1 MFLVNHSTIEFV
13 KEDSTEKLS
22 QEASKYIDGTLCLIC
37 GVDFDSTLEHIVGKH
52 SETVLK
58 LSKIPGIFSPEHEKI
73 LDTEIEK
80 QKIPMVQIKSESFDT
95 SGFESDDVTEKS
107 DETSIIL
114 VDLERGSENA
124 DIDIKGNI
132 AQALDFDNLTDDEK
146 KYGETSITVMEKD
159 GGIENTPVA
168 IKNNIDQALECGS
181 LTEKEKKKKDFIEDN
196 FEQENGFAS
205 FEITD
210 DVAQALNILDED
222 IRNTEEKSKSPPLK
236 IRNLSELIEPKNVNC
251 NDTPKSV
258 EQENFNTIQSSVQN
272 QKPVES
278 TKVSLDESSKKSLE
292 EPQKSPEKTE
302 KLLEKTQKS
311 PDLFQKLLDLPL
323 KAKNQISSD
332 LDQKSQKRRGRP
344 RKISTNSGNSVSK
357 LSENIQKTNESS
369 NHASKLLDKS
379 QALPKGAQISPN
391 EVQNSLI
398 QPGKSPVESQKLSNQ
413 AQNFLEKAQISQ
425 GEGKIS
431 KKILKLRNRTLVLK
445 LTKLT
450 NEEIASHTNL
460 ARESEE
466 KRAPKIVSNSQI
478 SVDKTKVQCLYCDS
492 FFENKSQM
500 NEHIEKIQTLRL
512 SENVEL
518 DRSELTD
525 EQARKFFH
533 EEPKFQCSYC
543 NNMFWK
549 LSYLNDHIKET
560 HEVKRKSARNEKLV
574 PLEEFKAI
582 SSDLGKKEE
591 KNGYLCS
598 ICKASFT
605 MESGLKKHITLIHP
619 ESSKEIAQ
627 PKQSEVEIPVGKGN
641 MILMLDFLAK
651 FFVNDLVSSSQ
662 KIIFFLLNLS

>member
-1 MFLVNHSTIEFV
+1 M
-13 KEDSTEKLS
+13 DC
-22 QEASKYIDGTLCLIC
+22 D
-37 GVDFDSTLEHIVGKH
+37 
-52 SETVLK
+52 
-58 LSKIPGIFSPEHEKI
+58 
-73 LDTEIEK
+73 
-80 QKIPMVQIKSESFDT
+80 
-95 SGFESDDVTEKS
+95 
-107 DETSIIL
+107 
-114 VDLERGSENA
+114 R
-124 DIDIKGNI
+124 
-132 AQALDFDNLTDDEK
+132 
-146 KYGETSITVMEKD
+146 
-159 GGIENTPVA
+159 
-168 IKNNIDQALECGS
+168 
-181 LTEKEKKKKDFIEDN
+181 LTEKEKKKGDFTEEDN
-196 FEQENGFAS
+196 FEQEIGFTS

-222 IRNTEEKSKSPPLK
+222 IKNTEEKSKSPPLK
-236 IRNLSELIEPKNVNC
+236 IRNLCELIEPKSLNC
-251 NDTPKSV
+251 NDTQKSV
-258 EQENFNTIQSSVQN
+258 EHENFNTIQPSVQN

-292 EPQKSPEKTE
+292 EPQKSPEKPK

-323 KAKNQISSD
+323 KAKNQMQSSD
-332 LDQKSQKRRGRP
+332 QDQKSQKRRGRP

-357 LSENIQKTNESS
+357 LSENIQKTNDFSDR
-369 NHASKLLDKS
+369 ASKLLDEIEES
-379 QALPKGAQISPN
+379 AKGAQKSPN
-391 EVQNSLI
+391 E
-398 QPGKSPVESQKLSNQ
+398 
-413 AQNFLEKAQISQ
+413 AQNLPEKARSSPD
-425 GEGKIS
+425 EGKIS
-431 KKILKLRNRTLVLK
+431 KKISKLRNRSLVLK

-450 NEEIASHTNL
+450 KEEIASHTNP

-466 KRAPKIVSNSQI
+466 KRAPKIASNSQI
-478 SVDKTKVQCLYCDS
+478 SADKTKRVQCLYCDS

-549 LSYLNDHIKET
+549 LSYLNDHIKEI

-574 PLEEFKAI
+574 PLEEFKAN

-591 KNGYLCS
+591 KSGNLCS

-605 MESGLKKHITLIHP
+605 MESGLKKHVTLIHP
-619 ESSKEIAQ
+619 QVSKEIAQ
-627 PKQSEVEIPVGKGN
+627 PKQNEVEIPGGKGN
-641 MILMLDFLAK
+641 MILMLNFLVK

-662 KIIFFLLNLS
+662 KIIFFLSKLS

>member
-1 MFLVNHSTIEFV
+1 MFLINHSTIEIV

-37 GVDFDSTLEHIVGKH
+37 GVNFDSTLEHIVGKH

-80 QKIPMVQIKSESFDT
+80 QKIPMVDIKSESFDT
-95 SGFESDDVTEKS
+95 SGFESDNVTEKS

-146 KYGETSITVMEKD
+146 KYGETSITVMEQD
-159 GGIENTPVA
+159 GGIENAPVA
-168 IKNNIDQALECGS
+168 IKNNIVQALSCDN
-181 LTEKEKKKKDFIEDN
+181 EKENKDFTEDN
-196 FEQENGFAS
+196 FEPENGFAS

-222 IRNTEEKSKSPPLK
+222 IKNTEEKSKSPPLK

-258 EQENFNTIQSSVQN
+258 EQENFDTIQSSVQN

-278 TKVSLDESSKKSLE
+278 TKVSLDESSKKSFE
-292 EPQKSPEKTE
+292 EPPKLPERPEK
-302 KLLEKTQKS
+302 LFEKTQKS

-323 KAKNQISSD
+323 KAKNQISYD
-332 LDQKSQKRRGRP
+332 QDQKSQKRRGRP

-357 LSENIQKTNESS
+357 LSDNIQETNESS
-369 NHASKLLDKS
+369 SRPSKLLDKS
-379 QALPKGAQISPN
+379 QELPKGAQKLLNQPEMSPAKS
-391 EVQNSLI
+391 QNL
-398 QPGKSPVESQKLSNQ
+398 P
-413 AQNFLEKAQISQ
+413 EKAQSSSND
-425 GEGKIS
+425 GKIS
-431 KKILKLRNRTLVLK
+431 KKISKLRNRSLVLK

-450 NEEIASHTNL
+450 KEEIASHKNP

-478 SVDKTKVQCLYCDS
+478 SVVKTKKVQCLYCDS
-492 FFENKSQM
+492 FYENKSQM

-605 MESGLKKHITLIHP
+605 MESGLKKHVTLIHP

-627 PKQSEVEIPVGKGN
+627 PKQNEIEITGDKGN
-641 MILMLDFLAK
+641 MILI
-651 FFVNDLVSSSQ
+651 Q
-662 KIIFFLLNLS
+662 T

>member
-1 MFLVNHSTIEFV
+1 M
-13 KEDSTEKLS
+13 DC
-22 QEASKYIDGTLCLIC
+22 D
-37 GVDFDSTLEHIVGKH
+37 
-52 SETVLK
+52 
-58 LSKIPGIFSPEHEKI
+58 
-73 LDTEIEK
+73 
-80 QKIPMVQIKSESFDT
+80 
-95 SGFESDDVTEKS
+95 
-107 DETSIIL
+107 
-114 VDLERGSENA
+114 
-124 DIDIKGNI
+124 
-132 AQALDFDNLTDDEK
+132 
-146 KYGETSITVMEKD
+146 
-159 GGIENTPVA
+159 
-168 IKNNIDQALECGS
+168 S
-181 LTEKEKKKKDFIEDN
+181 LTEKEKKKGDFTEEDN
-196 FEQENGFAS
+196 FEQEIGFTS

-222 IRNTEEKSKSPPLK
+222 IKNTEEKSKSPPLK

-251 NDTPKSV
+251 NDTQKSV
-258 EQENFNTIQSSVQN
+258 EHENFNTIRPSVQN

-292 EPQKSPEKTE
+292 EPQKSPEKPKKLLEKTQKSLEEHQESPEKPE

-332 LDQKSQKRRGRP
+332 QDQKSQKRRGRP
-344 RKISTNSGNSVSK
+344 RKISTNSGNSAIK
-357 LSENIQKTNESS
+357 LSDNIQETNESS

-379 QALPKGAQISPN
+379 EELPKGAQISPN
-391 EVQNSLI
+391 EVQNLPEI
-398 QPGKSPVESQKLSNQ
+398 
-413 AQNFLEKAQISQ
+413 AQISPD
-425 GEGKIS
+425 EGKIS
-431 KKILKLRNRTLVLK
+431 KKISKLRNRSLVLK

-450 NEEIASHTNL
+450 KEEIASHTNP
-460 ARESEE
+460 ARESVE

-478 SVDKTKVQCLYCDS
+478 SADKTKRVQCLYCDS

-549 LSYLNDHIKET
+549 LSYLNDHIKEI

-574 PLEEFKAI
+574 PLEEFKAN

-591 KNGYLCS
+591 KSGNLCS

-605 MESGLKKHITLIHP
+605 MESGLKKHVTLIHP
-619 ESSKEIAQ
+619 QVSKEIAQ
-627 PKQSEVEIPVGKGN
+627 PKQIEVEIPGGKGN
-641 MILMLDFLAK
+641 MILMLNFLVK

>member
-1 MFLVNHSTIEFV
+1 M
-13 KEDSTEKLS
+13 DC
-22 QEASKYIDGTLCLIC
+22 D
-37 GVDFDSTLEHIVGKH
+37 
-52 SETVLK
+52 
-58 LSKIPGIFSPEHEKI
+58 
-73 LDTEIEK
+73 
-80 QKIPMVQIKSESFDT
+80 
-95 SGFESDDVTEKS
+95 
-107 DETSIIL
+107 
-114 VDLERGSENA
+114 
-124 DIDIKGNI
+124 
-132 AQALDFDNLTDDEK
+132 
-146 KYGETSITVMEKD
+146 
-159 GGIENTPVA
+159 
-168 IKNNIDQALECGS
+168 S
-181 LTEKEKKKKDFIEDN
+181 LTEKEKKKRDFTEEDN
-196 FEQENGFAS
+196 FEQENGFTS

-222 IRNTEEKSKSPPLK
+222 IKNTEEKSKSPPLK
-236 IRNLSELIEPKNVNC
+236 FRNLSELIEPKNVNC

-278 TKVSLDESSKKSLE
+278 TKVSLDESSKKSFE
-292 EPQKSPEKTE
+292 EPLKSPERPE

-332 LDQKSQKRRGRP
+332 QEQKSQKRRGRP
-344 RKISTNSGNSVSK
+344 RKISTNSGYSAIK
-357 LSENIQKTNESS
+357 LSDNIQETNESS

-379 QALPKGAQISPN
+379 EELPKGAQISPN
-391 EVQNSLI
+391 EVQNLPEI
-398 QPGKSPVESQKLSNQ
+398 
-413 AQNFLEKAQISQ
+413 AQISPD
-425 GEGKIS
+425 EGKIS
-431 KKILKLRNRTLVLK
+431 KKISKLRNRSLVLK

-450 NEEIASHTNL
+450 KEEIASHTNP
-460 ARESEE
+460 ARESVE

-478 SVDKTKVQCLYCDS
+478 SADKTKRVQCLYCDS

-598 ICKASFT
+598 ICKACFT
-605 MESGLKKHITLIHP
+605 MESGLEKHVTLIHP

-627 PKQSEVEIPVGKGN
+627 PKQNEVEVTGGKGN
-641 MILMLDFLAK
+641 MILKLT
-651 FFVNDLVSSSQ
+651 
-662 KIIFFLLNLS
+662 

>member
-1 MFLVNHSTIEFV
+1 M
-13 KEDSTEKLS
+13 DC
-22 QEASKYIDGTLCLIC
+22 D
-37 GVDFDSTLEHIVGKH
+37 
-52 SETVLK
+52 
-58 LSKIPGIFSPEHEKI
+58 
-73 LDTEIEK
+73 
-80 QKIPMVQIKSESFDT
+80 
-95 SGFESDDVTEKS
+95 
-107 DETSIIL
+107 
-114 VDLERGSENA
+114 R
-124 DIDIKGNI
+124 
-132 AQALDFDNLTDDEK
+132 
-146 KYGETSITVMEKD
+146 
-159 GGIENTPVA
+159 
-168 IKNNIDQALECGS
+168 
-181 LTEKEKKKKDFIEDN
+181 LTEKEKKKGDFTEEDN
-196 FEQENGFAS
+196 FEQEIGFTS

-222 IRNTEEKSKSPPLK
+222 IKNTEEKSKSPPLK
-236 IRNLSELIEPKNVNC
+236 IRNLCELIEPKSLNC
-251 NDTPKSV
+251 NDTQKSV
-258 EQENFNTIQSSVQN
+258 EHENFNTIQPSVQN

-292 EPQKSPEKTE
+292 EPQKSPEKPK

-323 KAKNQISSD
+323 KAKNQMQSSD
-332 LDQKSQKRRGRP
+332 QDQKSQKRRGRP

-357 LSENIQKTNESS
+357 LSENIQKTNDFSDR
-369 NHASKLLDKS
+369 ASKLLDEIEES
-379 QALPKGAQISPN
+379 AKGAQKSPN
-391 EVQNSLI
+391 E
-398 QPGKSPVESQKLSNQ
+398 
-413 AQNFLEKAQISQ
+413 AQNLPEKARSSPD
-425 GEGKIS
+425 EGKIS
-431 KKILKLRNRTLVLK
+431 KKISKLRNRSLVLK

-450 NEEIASHTNL
+450 KEEIASHTNP

-478 SVDKTKVQCLYCDS
+478 SVDKTKQVKCLYCDS
-492 FFENKSQM
+492 FYENKSQM

-549 LSYLNDHIKET
+549 LSYLNDHIKEI

-574 PLEEFKAI
+574 PLEEFKAN

-591 KNGYLCS
+591 KSGNLCS

-605 MESGLKKHITLIHP
+605 MESGLKKHVTLIHP
-619 ESSKEIAQ
+619 QVSKEIAQ
-627 PKQSEVEIPVGKGN
+627 PKQNEVEIPGGKGN
-641 MILMLDFLAK
+641 MILMLNFLVK

-662 KIIFFLLNLS
+662 KIIFFLSKLS